1 MYQAEEPKEGI
12 SNANFPYRK
21 KGPKERGKVVILEAI
36 TSSKRIIQDPNV
48 ECTARHSK
56 NLLNDIKILKPMYRI
71 TATAPFQGVTSHG
84 YICHQQKNS

>member
-1 MYQAEEPKEGI
+1 MQTFLTEKKEL
-12 SNANFPYRK
+12 K
-21 KGPKERGKVVILEAI
+21 KEGKVVILEAI

-71 TATAPFQGVTSHG
+71 TATAPF
-84 YICHQQKNS
+84 